1 MELLKTQEV
10 ASVALFDLRLSESE
24 LEVYEGC
31 IDYVLKVCGD
41 SDIRMLTGC
50 DSREELAVYREDLIS
65 LIKAHVSKRFLPD
78 KYKD

>member
-1 MELLKTQEV
+1 VELLKAQEV
-10 ASVALFDLRLSESE
+10 ASVALFDLRLSEGE

-31 IDYVLKVCGD
+31 IEYVLRVCSE
-41 SDIRMLTGC
+41 SDIRSLTGC
-50 DSREELAVYREDLIS
+50 DTRAELAVYREDLIS